1 MPTWI
6 DDRGA
11 TLEKLRQHGRLWV
24 CERLPCR
31 LDKTLQRFDI
41 LADSSDDTST
51 LMHKWWWLFGPGPVA
66 DDQLQAQFHAVLAR
80 MGPVA
85 LVVHDA
91 HTLKGST
98 LDKMRLLPELKGCD
112 VVVVL
117 QGDVS
122 AIDMATRS
130 CPSFYQRAAY
140 CIEVERGFF

>member
-1 MPTWI
+1 M
-6 DDRGA
+6 R
-11 TLEKLRQHGRLWV
+11 
-24 CERLPCR
+24 
-31 LDKTLQRFDI
+31 
-41 LADSSDDTST
+41 
-51 LMHKWWWLFGPGPVA
+51 KWWLLFDLGPA
-66 DDQLQAQFHAVLAR
+66 ANEQLPEQLHAVLAR

-98 LDKMRLLPELKGCD
+98 LNNMRLLPELKGCN

-130 CPSFYQRAAY
+130 FPSFYQRARY
-140 CIEVERGFF
+140 CIGTEKDFFRSPSMATPAPSYTSRISP